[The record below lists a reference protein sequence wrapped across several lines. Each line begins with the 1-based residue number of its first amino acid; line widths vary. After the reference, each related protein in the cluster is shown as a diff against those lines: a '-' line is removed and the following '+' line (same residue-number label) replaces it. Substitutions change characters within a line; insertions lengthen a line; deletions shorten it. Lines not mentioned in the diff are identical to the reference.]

1 MSKILVYTSPAR
13 GHLFPVVDVALA
25 LSRRGHDVHVRTLAD
40 AVDTMRAAGLSAAP
54 IAAAS
59 EARAI
64 DDWKVRSPLE
74 SVKRSLRAF
83 VDRAA
88 IEVDDVRAAIASEA
102 PDLFLVDTNCW
113 GAQAAAEASGLPWA
127 TWHPFPLPLPSKDAP
142 PFGPG
147 LAPARGPLGRLRDWI
162 LRPLV
167 IAPMQQVLPDLNRV
181 RTQAGAPPFDHI
193 TDLFRRPPVLLHMT
207 AEPFEY
213 PRSDWPANVHLVGP
227 GLWSPPAAAP
237 LAWLARTEKPIVL
250 VTCSTEFQDDGAL
263 VSAALEGL
271 GGDTSIQL
279 VCTTAG
285 VDPAGFNPPAG
296 VILERFVPHALLLPK
311 TCVVVCHGGMGIT
324 QRALAAGV
332 PACVVPWGRD
342 QLEVGQRVVE
352 SGAGTMLPRG
362 KLSAVRLRAAVDAA
376 RASADGARSVSR
388 AFASAGGAER
398 AADLLEEL
406 LASERT
412 RSPRNAQAEAP
423 SSSFTSAP

>member
-13 GHLFPVVDVALA
+13 GHLYPVMDVALA
-25 LSRRGHDVHVRTLAD
+25 LAGRHHHVHVRTLAD
-40 AVDTMRAAGLSAAP
+40 GVGVVRGAGLDADAIAAP
-54 IAAAS
+54 I
-59 EARAI
+59 EAHAI

-83 VDRAA
+83 VARAA
-88 IEVDDVRAAIASEA
+88 HEVDDLRDAMEREA
-102 PDLFLVDTNCW
+102 PDLVLVDTNCW
-113 GAQAAAEASGLPWA
+113 GAQAVAEASGVPWA

-167 IAPMQQVLPDLNRV
+167 IGPMQAVLPDLNRV
-181 RTQAGAPPFDHI
+181 RVAAGAPAFDHI
-193 TDLFRRPPVLLHMT
+193 TELFRRPPVLLHRT

-227 GLWSPPAAAP
+227 GLWSPPASAP
-237 LAWLARTEKPIVL
+237 PAWLARTEKPIVL

-271 GGDTSIQL
+271 GGDASVQL

-285 VDPAGFNPPAG
+285 VDPASFRPPEG
-296 VILERFVPHALLLPK
+296 VIVERFVPHALLLPK
-311 TCVVVCHGGMGIT
+311 TSVVVCHGGMGIT

-332 PACVVPWGRD
+332 PVCAVPWGRD
-342 QLEVGQRVVE
+342 QLEVGQRVVQAR
-352 SGAGTMLPRG
+352 AGTMLSRG
-362 KLSAVRLRAAVDAA
+362 KLSPARLRTAVEAA
-376 RASADGARSVSR
+376 RTSAEGARAVST
-388 AFASAGGAER
+388 AFAAAGGAPR
-398 AADLLEEL
+398 AAGLLEGL
-406 LASERT
+406 LADGQSRL
-412 RSPRNAQAEAP
+412 PPNARAETP
-423 SSSFTSAP
+423 SSSFTSA